1 MNGSEFVKLFKL
13 HSGYKDRPV
22 KISVEGYGSTTED
35 YAIFFDKDFITI
47 SIAKP
52 TIKDYSEK
60 RWVKDED

>member
-22 KISVEGYGSTTED
+22 KIEVEGYGYTLDD
-35 YAIFFDKDFITI
+35 YNIVFDKDFITI

-52 TIKDYSEK
+52 T
-60 RWVKDED
+60 DEDYKEGNWKVTE